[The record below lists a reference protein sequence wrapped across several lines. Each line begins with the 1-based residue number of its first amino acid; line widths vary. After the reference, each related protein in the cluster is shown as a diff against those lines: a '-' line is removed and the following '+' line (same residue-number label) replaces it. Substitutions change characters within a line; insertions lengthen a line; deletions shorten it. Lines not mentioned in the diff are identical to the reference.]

1 MSPQR
6 ILRCFACP
14 HPNGCATDFMCERG
28 FGGMDMAHDT
38 DRIVALE
45 QAYTAALAEKDR
57 EILALKDSARI
68 APTDVLRA
76 KDREIQE
83 LRGEVLALA
92 HEVERYSAAVQAAE
106 KNLAAAGR
114 LDRAYE
120 RLAGAAGDVLR
131 ASIDSDQDPN
141 VIGEGLG
148 RLSLA
153 LRAVAVAKGEMP

>member
-1 MSPQR
+1 
-6 ILRCFACP
+6 
-14 HPNGCATDFMCERG
+14 
-28 FGGMDMAHDT
+28 MDMANDT
-38 DRIVALE
+38 DR
-45 QAYTAALAEKDR
+45 
-57 EILALKDSARI
+57 ARV

-83 LRGEVLALA
+83 LKGEVLALS

-106 KNLAAAGR
+106 KNLADAGR